1 MRGFA
6 IDGEALQFLMRFH
19 EQRSAGSFVGAARFH
34 SDEAIFDE
42 VGPPD
47 AVLGGDI
54 IQRVHEIDG
63 AEFRAVDRNRRAGFK
78 SDFDFFGFVRSFL
91 RGNDPLPHCFVRRV
105 RGILELATFV
115 AEVPDVT
122 IAAVDIFF
130 ALLDGNVV
138 LLRVSNG
145 IFAGIDVPLAP
156 RSNNLHV
163 GSNGFVR
170 QFESDLVVAFAGAAV
185 REAVGTELERNF
197 RLALGDDRARHR
209 SAEQIRVLVDGAG
222 AQSRPNIITH
232 KFFAQIFDVRGRS
245 ARGKRF
251 LARGFEIFLL
261 ADVADHG
268 DDFATVVFLEPGND
282 DGGVQAAGVGED
294 NFFRLNQFLFH
305 DSSLA
310 YKYCQA
316 GAPAAAGAPT
326 KETSRAALENIAS
339 LEQSMQDGFL
349 HVHAVFGLIEDDR
362 LRTVEDFRGDF
373 QAAVRRK
380 TVHEYGVRRGE
391 RHQLGVDL
399 IRLEHG
405 VSHLPLGLKS
415 HAGPG
420 IGVDAHRA
428 VHRFARVGQQLD
440 FGFRFARHAFA
451 IGDNFRQRCVFRG
464 RSYAQVNAEASGKI
478 NQRVA
483 NIVAITDVGKFEAAK
498 RAEFFFE
505 GEKIRERL
513 ARMKLVGERI
523 DHRNARVGGHFFED
537 TLLVNASDDAMHP
550 ALEVARDIGDGLARA
565 ERRGR
570 LCVVKEDDGATHAL
584 NADIEGDTRAERGLL
599 KNQGDEFSLERGR
612 VADRAGLDI
621 RGELEQFARVRGAPL
636 RSGEEIIR
644 QGNGRYESGGC
655 HFSFHLAVAW
665 ATRFESAAFAESGA
679 EACCGVVARTSSKS
693 LRNSRT
699 CARVMM
705 KGGSRR
711 NVKSWVQLISKAR
724 CMAQLTRGPPS
735 MESSTPIIK
744 PSTRISRMKSNLA
757 ASFVRPSRNSSP
769 RARIFSSSFSSSRV
783 LRNSMATAQASGPPP
798 NVVPCIPGETRE
810 ATSLVVRIAPRGS
823 PAARG
828 LAIKTMSGLEVNF

>member
-6 IDGEALQFLMRFH
+6 INGEALEFLVRFH
-19 EQRSAGSFVGAARFH
+19 EESSAGSFVGAARFH

-91 RGNDPLPHCFVRRV
+91 RGNDPLPHRFVRRV
-105 RGILELATFV
+105 RGIFELAAFV

-122 IAAVDIFF
+122 VAAVDIFF

-156 RSNNLHV
+156 RSNNLNV

-268 DDFATVVFLEPGND
+268 NDLAAVVFLEPGND
-282 DGGVQAAGVGED
+282 DGGVQAAGIGED

-362 LRTVEDFRGDF
+362 LRTVEDFRSDF

-380 TVHEYGVRRGE
+380 AVHEYGVRRGE
-391 RHQLGVDL
+391 RHQFGVHL

-405 VSHLPLGLKS
+405 VAHLPLGFKT

-428 VHRFARVGQQLD
+428 ADGFARVGQQFD
-440 FGFRFARHAFA
+440 FGFRFAGDALA
-451 IGDNFRQRCVFRG
+451 IGDNFRQGRVLRG
-464 RSYAQVNAEASGKI
+464 RGDAQMNAEASGKI

-483 NIVAITDVGKFEAAK
+483 NVVAVAGVGEFKATE

-505 GEKIRERL
+505 REKIGKRL
-513 ARMKLVGERI
+513 TGMKLVGKRV
-523 DHRNARVGGHFFED
+523 DYGDAGVGGHFFED
-537 TLLVNASDDAMHP
+537 ALVVNAGDDAMHP

-570 LCVVKEDDGATHAL
+570 LCVVQKNDGATHAL
-584 NADIEGDTRAERGLL
+584 DPDIESDARAERGLL
-599 KNQGDEFSLERGR
+599 KNQRDEFAVERGG
-612 VADRAGLDI
+612 VTDRAGLDI
-621 RGELEQFARVRGAPL
+621 RRKMEQVARVRGAPL

-665 ATRFESAAFAESGA
+665 ATRFESADFSVSGA
-679 EACCGVVARTSSKS
+679 EACWGVVTRTSSKS
-693 LRNSRT
+693 RRNSRT

-705 KGGSRR
+705 KGGNRR
-711 NVKSWVQLISKAR
+711 KVKSWVQLISKPR
-724 CMAQLTRGPPS
+724 CMASLTKGAPS
-735 MESSTPIIK
+735 MESSTPIIR
-744 PSTRISRMKSNLA
+744 PSLRTSRMKENLA
-757 ASFVRPSRNSSP
+757 ASFVRPSRNSAP
-769 RARIFSSSFSSSRV
+769 RARIFSRSFSSSTV
-783 LRNSMATAQASGPPP
+783 WRNSSAVAQASGPPP

-810 ATSLVVRIAPRGS
+810 ATSSVVRMAPSGR

-828 LAIKTMSGLEVNF
+828 LAIKTMSGFAENF